1 MADPHGEVYLTVDL
15 ALRAGEILLGSGAGA
30 PDVAVSM
37 RVITEACGLRGCVV
51 DINFTT
57 LAVSYQATPDS
68 PPETHLRQVQRRGL
82 DFGALT
88 AIDQVVRD
96 LAAGRIDRAEASAAV
111 LQLQSTA
118 NPYPRWVSTAATGV
132 MAAGISLLLG
142 GGWLVVL
149 STFCVAVLID
159 MVNRRLGRRRIPAF
173 YQQVAG
179 ALIATAAAVVL
190 HLSDAPVNPSLVIA
204 SGIVILLAGISLVG
218 AIQDALSG
226 YYVTGA
232 ARSFE
237 AVLLT
242 GGVIAGVSMGL
253 TIADNFGVDLV
264 VSGGSV
270 GLGALPMQLVG
281 AAVASTAFAV
291 ICQVPLRALLACGAI
306 GLAAQ
311 LLYQGAIQARLG
323 PTAGSA
329 TAALGVGLV
338 AYALASRV
346 RVPPLVVV
354 TTAIVALLPGLAIY
368 QGLFL
373 LLGQDDTT
381 GLFSLLSAG
390 SVAVALAS
398 GAILGEYIAQPLAR
412 EARRLETRW
421 AGPRLVGPLGSVDR
435 RVRRAGARRL
445 RRIVAAQGRD
455 ARDEAVR
462 GDDDP
467 DEGAPEDVSPS

>member
-1 MADPHGEVYLTVDL
+1 MADAHGEVYLTVDL
-15 ALRAGEILLGSGAGA
+15 ALRIGEILLGSGAGA
-30 PDVAVSM
+30 PDVAVTM
-37 RVITEACGLRGCVV
+37 RAVTEACGMRGCVV

-57 LAVSYQATPDS
+57 LAVAYQETPES
-68 PPETHLRQVQRRGL
+68 APETHLRQVQRRGL

-88 AIDQVVRD
+88 AVDHVVRE
-96 LAAGRIDRAEASAAV
+96 LASGRMDRAEASAAV
-111 LQLQSTA
+111 WQLQSTA
-118 NPYPRWVSTAATGV
+118 NPYPRWVSTLATGV

-142 GGWLVVL
+142 GRALVVL
-149 STFCVAVLID
+149 STFVVALLID
-159 MVNRRLGRRRIPAF
+159 DVNRRLGRRRIPAF

-253 TIADNFGVDLV
+253 SIADNFGVDLEV
-264 VSGGSV
+264 RSDLV

-281 AAVASTAFAV
+281 AAVASIAFATV
-291 ICQVPLRALLACGAI
+291 CQVPLRALLPCGAI

-311 LLYQGAIQARLG
+311 LLYQVALQARLG
-323 PTAGSA
+323 PTAGS
-329 TAALGVGLV
+329 TIAALGVGLV
-338 AYALASRV
+338 AYALASRI

-373 LLGQDDTT
+373 LLGQDDTS
-381 GLFSLLSAG
+381 GLFSLLTAG

-412 EARRLETRW
+412 EARRLENRW
-421 AGPRLVGPLGSVDR
+421 AGPRLVGPLGTVDR

-445 RRIVAAQGRD
+445 RRIVQQ
-455 ARDEAVR
+455 EE
-462 GDDDP
+462 DD
-467 DEGAPEDVSPS
+467 APEDPQLS